1 MVPYERKNLKFA
13 RENRK
18 VRHATRHEG
27 LLWHTYLKKCEVNFT
42 RLYRI
47 GNYILDFYAPSIR
60 LAIEIDGGQHYD
72 DAALLYDEKRIA
84 FPNTKGIAV
93 LRFTDSDIEKDL
105 HGSTLKIEEEINRI
119 MHQKP

>member
-60 LAIEIDGGQHYD
+60 LAIEIDGGSVTMMPHCSTT
-72 DAALLYDEKRIA
+72 KRE
-84 FPNTKGIAV
+84 
-93 LRFTDSDIEKDL
+93 LRFRTQM
-105 HGSTLKIEEEINRI
+105 G
-119 MHQKP
+119 